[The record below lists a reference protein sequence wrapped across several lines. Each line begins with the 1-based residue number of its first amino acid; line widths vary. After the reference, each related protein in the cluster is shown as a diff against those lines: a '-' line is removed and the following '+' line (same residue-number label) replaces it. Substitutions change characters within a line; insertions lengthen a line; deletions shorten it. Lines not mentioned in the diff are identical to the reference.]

1 MSRAFSSKMR
11 FTMTD
16 VLILGRTGQ
25 LAQCLLASVPS
36 LAAALAHS
44 SAASSTASSPTVEF
58 ADRSRVDIT
67 QPASVTQCLDCLKP
81 LVVIN
86 VTAYTAV
93 DKAESD
99 EAAAFAVNSAGVIA
113 LAQACAARDMALIHI
128 STDFVFDGNRTT
140 PWLPTDNTSPLCVYG
155 ASKLAGEQ
163 GMLAT
168 AELRGSIVRT
178 SWLYSEYGNNFVKTM
193 LRLMSERD
201 ALGIVSDQIG
211 VPTDALGLAQVLW
224 LLAAQYMA
232 ATSPA
237 SSAASAPPIP
247 LEVHHWCD
255 QGEISWFDF
264 AAEIDRQAQVLGLL
278 PNNTTLNAIGA
289 SDYPTPARRPAYS
302 VLNCTSLVQQ
312 LGKPQAPW
320 QDNLQR
326 VLVAL
331 AASQ

>member
-1 MSRAFSSKMR
+1 
-11 FTMTD
+11 MTD

-36 LAAALAHS
+36 SVPSSVTVSAHS
-44 SAASSTASSPTVEF
+44 STPLTPSLPTVEF

-67 QPASVTQCLDCLKP
+67 QPASVTQCFDSLKP

-86 VTAYTAV
+86 ATAYTAV
-93 DKAESD
+93 DKAERD
-99 EAAAFAVNSAGVIA
+99 EAAAFAVNSTGVIE
-113 LAQACAARDMALIHI
+113 LAQACAARDIALIHV
-128 STDFVFDGNRTT
+128 STDFVFDGNQTT
-140 PWLPTDNTSPLCVYG
+140 PWLPTDNTSPRCVYG

-224 LLAAQYMA
+224 LLAARHMA
-232 ATSPA
+232 AKSPA
-237 SSAASAPPIP
+237 LTASTASAPQIP

-264 AAEIDRQAQVLGLL
+264 AAEIYRQAQVLGLL
-278 PNNTTLNAIGA
+278 SNPTTLNAIGT

>member
-1 MSRAFSSKMR
+1 M
-11 FTMTD
+11 
-16 VLILGRTGQ
+16 
-25 LAQCLLASVPS
+25 LASVPS
-36 LAAALAHS
+36 PAAASAHS
-44 SAASSTASSPTVEF
+44 STPSSPTVEF
-58 ADRSRVDIT
+58 TDRSRVDIT
-67 QPASVTQCLDCLKP
+67 QPASVTQCLDSLKP
-81 LVVIN
+81 WVVIN
-86 VTAYTAV
+86 ATAYTAV

-99 EAAAFAVNSAGVIA
+99 EAAAFAVNSTGVIV
-113 LAQACAARDMALIHI
+113 LAQACAARDIALIHV
-128 STDFVFDGNRTT
+128 STDFVFDGNKTA
-140 PWLPTDNTSPLCVYG
+140 PWLPTDNTSPLGVYG

-224 LLAAQYMA
+224 LLAAQHIA
-232 ATSPA
+232 AKSPA
-237 SSAASAPPIP
+237 SSSIASAPQIP
-247 LEVHHWCD
+247 REVYHWCD

-264 AAEIDRQAQVLGLL
+264 AAEIYHQAGVLGLL
-278 PNNTTLNAIGA
+278 SNNTTLNAIGT

-302 VLNCTSLVQQ
+302 VLNCTSLVQR

>member
-1 MSRAFSSKMR
+1 
-11 FTMTD
+11 MTD

-44 SAASSTASSPTVEF
+44 SAASSAASSPTVEF

-67 QPASVTQCLDCLKP
+67 QPVSITQCLDCLKP

-99 EAAAFAVNSAGVIA
+99 EAAAFAVNSTGVIA
-113 LAQACAARDMALIHI
+113 LAQACAARDIALIHV
-128 STDFVFDGNRTT
+128 STDFVFDGNQTT
-140 PWLPTDNTSPLCVYG
+140 PWLPTDNTSPLGVYG

-201 ALGIVSDQIG
+201 ALGIVSDQTG

-224 LLAAQYMA
+224 LLAAQHMA
-232 ATSPA
+232 PSSPA
-237 SSAASAPPIP
+237 SSTVSAPPIP

-278 PNNTTLNAIGA
+278 SNNTTLNAIGT

>member
-1 MSRAFSSKMR
+1 
-11 FTMTD
+11 
-16 VLILGRTGQ
+16 
-25 LAQCLLASVPS
+25 
-36 LAAALAHS
+36 
-44 SAASSTASSPTVEF
+44 
-58 ADRSRVDIT
+58 VDIT
-67 QPASVTQCLDCLKP
+67 QPASVTQCLDSLKP

-86 VTAYTAV
+86 ATAYTAV

-113 LAQACAARDMALIHI
+113 IAQACAVRDMALIHI

-155 ASKLAGEQ
+155 ASKLGGEQ

-193 LRLMSERD
+193 LRLMSERQ

-224 LLAAQYMA
+224 SLAAQHMA
-232 ATSPA
+232 AKSPA
-237 SSAASAPPIP
+237 SSSTASTPQIS

-264 AAEIDRQAQVLGLL
+264 AAEIYLQAQVLGLL
-278 PNNTTLNAIGA
+278 SNNTSLNAIGT

-302 VLNCTSLVQQ
+302 VLNCASLVQQ
-312 LGKPQAPW
+312 LGKPQARW

>member
-1 MSRAFSSKMR
+1 
-11 FTMTD
+11 MTD
-16 VLILGRTGQ
+16 LLILGRTGQ
-25 LAQCLLASVPS
+25 LAQCLLASAP
-36 LAAALAHS
+36 
-44 SAASSTASSPTVEF
+44 SSPTVEF

-67 QPASVTQCLDCLKP
+67 QPASVTQCLDSLKP

-86 VTAYTAV
+86 ATAYTAV

-113 LAQACAARDMALIHI
+113 LAQACAARDIALIHV
-128 STDFVFDGNRTT
+128 STDFVFDGTKTT
-140 PWLPTDNTSPLCVYG
+140 PWLPTDNTSPLGVYG

-201 ALGIVSDQIG
+201 ALGIVSNQIG

-224 LLAAQYMA
+224 LLAAQHIA
-232 ATSPA
+232 AESPA
-237 SSAASAPPIP
+237 SAPTSTASAPQIP

-264 AAEIDRQAQVLGLL
+264 ATEIYRQARVLGLL
-278 PNNTTLNAIGA
+278 SSNTILNAIGT
-289 SDYPTPARRPAYS
+289 SDYLTPARRPAYS
-302 VLNCTSLVQQ
+302 VLDCTSLVQR